1 MPDLLPAHFKHL
13 RASGLRPTTIE
24 TIGVYS
30 VPVPGELSPIL
41 AQCESVLA
49 FPYPGQNGYC
59 RYRLFPPQGS
69 MKYFQEPGSPTHLY
83 IPPSVRSVLAN
94 PNIAIAVTEGEKK
107 SICLSQFGIPTIG
120 IPGVWSWGNGDGDLH
135 PEFDSTCFIDRDVLV
150 VFDSN
155 AWRKEKE
162 EVGHA
167 LYALG
172 KALENRGAKVEV
184 AIVPPAEDGS
194 DQGCDDLI
202 AKDGIG
208 KFKELKR
215 IKLRHDGLAQF
226 KPWWENWRKTKK
238 RKTSPASPLAHAIDA
253 FGIAPIL
260 TFWSPVHECGKSVA
274 QSIVSKVCPKS
285 LEGSSLSEAVVFR
298 VVEKFQPTIFC
309 DEAAD
314 MLANRPELLS
324 LFRASH
330 MRNKAF
336 VYRSEGDSHDPRDFS
351 TWSPKSLA
359 ITTTKIENAL
369 ASRCLIIRMQRQTR
383 TESKK
388 VERFS
393 ATKSYP
399 ELAILCRKAARWV
412 QDNLAVIRDA
422 VPQIPDIENRNLD
435 NYEPLLQIAH
445 VIGGEWPQRI
455 NDAALKLIGG
465 DNPVEQSR
473 SIELLKDIK
482 AIFAGDLERDVDG
495 SKKIGSANLVK
506 ELVARDERPWSEY
519 SKGKPITQNQ
529 VGRLLKDYSIYSRKI
544 WVGNKPR
551 QGYVEHQFKDAFER
565 YLPQDPPSTESE
577 PEDRNRANENE
588 ELSVKAQ
595 PEGSNIL
602 PVDKNDL
609 SIENTKQDSG
619 LPVEE
624 SELDG
629 LNRFSEIWAL
639 DSEFHALDGR
649 NPSPLCFVA
658 YEPRSGKYIRLLE
671 DEFPSSP
678 PYGIGAHSLILAYAA
693 TAELRCHLSLGWPLP
708 KNVIDLYTENR
719 LRFNFPGP
727 ERGKGGLFETLD
739 RLDIPHIDPVE
750 KKRLQKLA
758 GGMKLDGKKLLT
770 YCQSDVDVLP
780 KLFLKLLSDMDIDLA
795 LERGRCVIETAVIE
809 HRGIPIAVPDYENL
823 TVYRKQIRLDL
834 IAQSPVS
841 EIYVNGSFSYK
852 AFKEW
857 LKKNEIDGWDVTQK
871 SNRLVMAED
880 YLCKVVSVAPVV
892 QPVLDLVLSLKAFK
906 KCPFGVDS
914 GRTHADQVPFGA
926 VSGRNAPSGYVLTA
940 AKLWRWVIQAPE
952 GTALIYCD
960 YSNEEFAIAAFK
972 SGDPNMVEGY
982 ALPDVYQS
990 VADQLGVSRKN
1001 AKVAMLAIQYGAGP
1015 KRLENSLGIPYG
1027 EARKLFEYHKDTYA
1041 IYWKWSDAE
1050 LEKFKA
1056 QADGWGL
1063 RLKDNDS
1070 ANILLTVRNFPI
1082 QGTAASILRRV
1093 VIEAAKSDIEII
1105 GPLHDAVLIQAPAVE
1120 AEQCAEKMCRIM
1132 KIGRA

>member
-1 MPDLLPAHFKHL
+1 M
-13 RASGLRPTTIE
+13 
-24 TIGVYS
+24 
-30 VPVPGELSPIL
+30 
-41 AQCESVLA
+41 
-49 FPYPGQNGYC
+49 
-59 RYRLFPPQGS
+59 
-69 MKYFQEPGSPTHLY
+69 
-83 IPPSVRSVLAN
+83 
-94 PNIAIAVTEGEKK
+94 
-107 SICLSQFGIPTIG
+107 
-120 IPGVWSWGNGDGDLH
+120 
-135 PEFDSTCFIDRDVLV
+135 
-150 VFDSN
+150 
-155 AWRKEKE
+155 
-162 EVGHA
+162 
-167 LYALG
+167 
-172 KALENRGAKVEV
+172 
-184 AIVPPAEDGS
+184 
-194 DQGCDDLI
+194 
-202 AKDGIG
+202 
-208 KFKELKR
+208 
-215 IKLRHDGLAQF
+215 
-226 KPWWENWRKTKK
+226 
-238 RKTSPASPLAHAIDA
+238 
-253 FGIAPIL
+253 
-260 TFWSPVHECGKSVA
+260 
-274 QSIVSKVCPKS
+274 
-285 LEGSSLSEAVVFR
+285 SEAVVFR

-336 VYRSEGDSHDPRDFS
+336 VYRSDGDSHDPRDFS

-359 ITTTKIENAL
+359 ITTAKIENAL
-369 ASRCLIIRMQRQTR
+369 ASRCLIIRMQRQTK

-412 QDNLAVIRDA
+412 QDNLAAIREA

-473 SIELLKDIK
+473 SIELLKDIR
-482 AIFAGDLERDVDG
+482 AIFAGDLERDIDG
-495 SKKIGSANLVK
+495 SKKIASADLVR

-529 VGRLLKDYSIYSRKI
+529 VARLLKDYSIYSRKI
-544 WVGNKPR
+544 WVGNKPL

-565 YLPQDPPSTESE
+565 YISQNPSSTESE
-577 PEDRNRANENE
+577 PEDQNPANENE
-588 ELSVKAQ
+588 ELSGETQ
-595 PEGSNIL
+595 PEGSSIL

-629 LNRFSEIWAL
+629 LNGFFEIWAL
-639 DSEFHALDGR
+639 DFEFHALDGR

-658 YEPRSGKYIRLLE
+658 YELRSGKYIRLLE

-708 KNVIDLYTENR
+708 KNVIDLYTESR

-739 RLDIPHIDPVE
+739 RFAIPHIDPIE

-758 GGMKLDGKKLLT
+758 GEMKLEPVRLLN

-940 AKLWRWVIQAPE
+940 VKLWRWVIQAPE

-1056 QADGWGL
+1056 QAAYILEGDGWGL

-1132 KIGRA
+1132 REVSSQFLDSHEIRVASHIHRGRFEDKDGKADWERVFKILEKYNG